1 MTVPTLGLDLDG
13 VLDEAPAFFS
23 TLTRVWPGKVVIITF
38 RDDRAKAEADLARL
52 GIRHDE
58 VVLVDRLNGKA
69 QVIVEK
75 GISVYID
82 DQPEALKDVPEGV
95 AVLLFTNSGNF
106 DYEEKLWT
114 LSDQT
119 GKLI

>member
-1 MTVPTLGLDLDG
+1 MAVPTLGLDLDG

-23 TLTRVWPGKVVIITF
+23 TFTRVWPGKIVIITY
-38 RDDRAKAEADLARL
+38 RDDHAKAEADLTRL
-52 GIRHDE
+52 GIRYDE
-58 VVLVDRLNGKA
+58 LVLVNRLDGKA
-69 QVIVEK
+69 QIIIEM

-95 AVLLFTNSGNF
+95 AVLLFKNSGNF
-106 DYEEKLWT
+106 DYVEKLWT